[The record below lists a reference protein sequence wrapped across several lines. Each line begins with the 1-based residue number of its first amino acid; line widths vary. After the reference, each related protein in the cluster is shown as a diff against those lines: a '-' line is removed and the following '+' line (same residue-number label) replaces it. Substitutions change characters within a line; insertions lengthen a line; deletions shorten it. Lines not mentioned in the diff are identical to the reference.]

1 MDRNF
6 DHFISFNTSLLPGP
20 FREPEWPVSN
30 KARKAQVSERVRE
43 LSRSKGLVEGFQG
56 NRDVAWNTS
65 KAAKQAVA
73 TRRIEEL
80 SAPSKYIMSIFL
92 KWKIYLQKCYT

>member
-1 MDRNF
+1 MILSVLTRF
-6 DHFISFNTSLLPGP
+6 LLPGP

-92 KWKIYLQKCYT
+92 KWEIFLQKCKKPFIF